1 MLKEERFQFILKK
14 LAKDQKVLLGTMS
27 HELNVSEYTIR
38 RDIRELSELGLL
50 KVVRGGAVPHT
61 PGPRNLKDRMQYS
74 SEKKQIIADKAIT
87 LIKNNQVVIFDGGS
101 SVLAL
106 ASLLPKDLKI
116 TAVTNSFPIAN
127 MLEDHDGVEIIFA
140 GGRLLKNSGVTTGF
154 ETIRTFQNIR
164 ADLCFLGVCCIDLN
178 IGVTVP
184 HYEESEVKKT
194 MVENSGQVIALSL
207 LEKLGTAEPYFVCPA
222 STLDSIITDVSPEEQ
237 KLQVYK
243 EHNLNI
249 L

>member
-1 MLKEERFQFILKK
+1 MLKEERFQVILKK
-14 LAKDQKVLLGTMS
+14 LSKDQKVLLGTMS
-27 HELNVSEYTIR
+27 KELKVSEYTIR

-50 KVVRGGAVPHT
+50 KVVRGGALPHT
-61 PGPRNLKDRMQYS
+61 PGPRKLKDRMQYS
-74 SEKKQIIADKAIT
+74 SEKKQLIAGKAIN
-87 LIKNNQVVIFDGGS
+87 LIKTNQVVIFDGGS

-116 TAVTNSFPIAN
+116 TIVTNSFPIAN
-127 MLEDHDGVEIIFA
+127 MLEDHDGVELIFA
-140 GGRLLKNSGVTTGF
+140 GGRLLRNSGVTTGF
-154 ETIRTFQNIR
+154 ETIRTFQKVR
-164 ADLCFLGVCCIDLN
+164 ADLCFLGVCSIDLS

-184 HYEESEVKKT
+184 NYEESEVKKT

-222 STLDSIITDVSPEEQ
+222 STLDSIITDVSPEEP
-237 KLQVYK
+237 KLQAYK
-243 EHNLNI
+243 EHDLNI